1 MKLDVDIPKESTYNM
16 VLRYINPYPDRVIGT
31 IKMETEA
38 CSPENPE
45 CNQEEN
51 VHSVLLNPTGGQ
63 PAFVTVSGDK
73 GIYPSPFQLKTE
85 TYVTSINIPKDV
97 HPEGEQELLIVSMN

>member
-85 TYVTSINIPKDV
+85 TYRDLVCSKVSSFKKENI
-97 HPEGEQELLIVSMN
+97 HSGFWI